1 MRAQGY
7 TVPVSHLRYNSA
19 MNTPKHYTYDHT
31 PLSFDFKQTVERFF
45 VEEIPLYSF
54 SGSGNYLILKIQKRD
69 MSTWKLLTVLA
80 KAADLQTRD
89 IGYAGLKDKNATAI
103 QYISLPK
110 QNQKLLEKNLT
121 TERIEILEQTYNRA
135 PIKVGHLRENRFVI
149 DLHQVEARDA
159 KRFETIAAMIREKG
173 LPNYFGYQRF
183 GEDAMSY
190 QQGRE
195 IAHSGK
201 RLKGDREKL
210 MVAAYQSHLFNSWLS
225 QRVQLS
231 KTIETE
237 TPKEAARLLGYPPAL
252 VEALARQPQRFKLF
266 LGDVIMPYPHGKNGF
281 VKDMQ
286 QSAMRFEAQK
296 IAPTGLLCGS
306 HALRAQS
313 DAYHLEEPY
322 DDTELVSLR
331 GDRRFAWIWPKRVGT
346 DYDRESK
353 RLKVSFALPKGS
365 YATTLLEEI
374 GKFPLK
380 SPETKRETRRR

>member
-1 MRAQGY
+1 MPGSY
-7 TVPVSHLRYNSA
+7 LRYNGV
-19 MNTPKHYTYDHT
+19 MNTTKHYTYDHT
-31 PLSFDFKQTVERFF
+31 PIPFDFKQTVARFF
-45 VEEIPLYSF
+45 VEEVPLYRF
-54 SGSGNYLILKIQKRD
+54 SGNGNYLILKIKKRD

-80 KAADLQTRD
+80 KAAGLQTRD

-110 QNQKLLEKNLT
+110 QSQKLLEKNLT
-121 TERIEILEQTYNRA
+121 TERIEILEESCNRA

-149 DLHQVEARDA
+149 ELHRVEPNSA
-159 KRFETIAAMIREKG
+159 KRFDAAAKMIQKKG
-173 LPNYFGYQRF
+173 IPNYFGYQRF

-231 KTIETE
+231 KTVEKH
-237 TPKEAARLLGYPPAL
+237 TPKEAAGLLGYPPAL
-252 VEALARQPQRFKLF
+252 VEMLARQPQLFKLF
-266 LGDVIMPYPHGKNGF
+266 LGDVIMPYPHGKSGF

-286 QSAMRFEAQK
+286 QSAIGFEAQK
-296 IAPTGLLCGS
+296 ITPTGLLCGS

-313 DAYHLEEPY
+313 DAWHLEEPY
-322 DDTELVSLR
+322 DDTELVSLK
-331 GDRRFAWIWPKRVGT
+331 GDRRFAWIWPRQIT
-346 DYDRESK
+346 TEYDRECQ

-380 SPETKRETRRR
+380 SPETKRK